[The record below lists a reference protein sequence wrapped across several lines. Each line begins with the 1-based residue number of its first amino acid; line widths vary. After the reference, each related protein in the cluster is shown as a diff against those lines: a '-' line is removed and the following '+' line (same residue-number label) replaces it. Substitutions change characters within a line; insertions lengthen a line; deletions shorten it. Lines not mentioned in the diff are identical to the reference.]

1 MERFWNKVKKT
12 NHCWNWI
19 GSIDPEGY
27 GRITIDGQN
36 NLAHRLSLE
45 LILGKKL
52 SKKLCVL
59 HKCDNRKCV
68 YPGHLYL
75 GSKKDNAHDMMSRN
89 RAALAKLKTY
99 QIIKIRKL
107 FNTGKFTHEDIAK
120 KFDISRANITN
131 IVNNKTWKGV
141 S

>member
-1 MERFWNKVKKT
+1 
-12 NHCWNWI
+12 
-19 GSIDPEGY
+19 
-27 GRITIDGQN
+27 
-36 NLAHRLSLE
+36 
-45 LILGKKL
+45 
-52 SKKLCVL
+52 
-59 HKCDNRKCV
+59 
-68 YPGHLYL
+68 
-75 GSKKDNAHDMMSRN
+75 MMSRN